1 MSRLI
6 VVEFNDHNGA
16 IEFGNI
22 VGELVRCKECK
33 HWQEYKGEHFCH
45 NVYGLHD
52 DTKADDFC

>member
-16 IEFGNI
+16 IEFGSI

-33 HWQEYKGEHFCH
+33 WWQKSRERAVEKKGAS
-45 NVYGLHD
+45 D
-52 DTKADDFC
+52 A